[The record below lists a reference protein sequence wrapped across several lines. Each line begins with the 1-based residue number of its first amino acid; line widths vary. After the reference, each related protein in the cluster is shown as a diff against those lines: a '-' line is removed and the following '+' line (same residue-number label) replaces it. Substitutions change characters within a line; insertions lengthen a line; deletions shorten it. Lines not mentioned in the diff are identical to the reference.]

1 MSGYDLSRNVLEQL
15 REAADIVAVVGEH
28 LTLRKTGRAYVGLCP
43 FHGEKTPSFNVSR
56 EKGTYYCFGCKR
68 GGDVIDFVMEIERVP
83 FAEAVERLADR
94 FGVRLPP
101 ASPEARRRKD
111 ERDQLGEVMEAA
123 QALFTRHVGDDR
135 PRAFLERRGVPLEVA
150 AAFGLGY
157 AVAEWRV
164 LYDELRKRFPE
175 RVLIA
180 AGLVVE
186 GDAGRVWDRF
196 RDRVTIPIRNV
207 RGRIVAYGGRAL
219 GDENPKY
226 LNSPETALFS
236 KSQVLFHL
244 DRAAAAFA
252 SAERAIVVEGY
263 FDCIA
268 LQHAGFGE
276 TVATLGTSLSEHHA
290 RELSR
295 RVPRVVVC
303 FDGDAAGRTA
313 AVAAL
318 RTLLAAALE
327 VSVLLLPEGQDPD
340 DVVRKEGTAG
350 FAARV
355 GAALPAGAF
364 LLELMGPTRVE
375 RRRKL
380 METLEIV
387 NACPDP
393 VKRFEM
399 RELLAHGAGVP
410 LEELGAQAAP
420 RVVARQ
426 TVAEDEA
433 PEQAELAL
441 LRAFLHDLD
450 PEQGAGFIHDLP
462 LDGICHPGVRRV
474 LEVLRRRVAEG
485 APVDAADV
493 LSATDDP
500 SDRRLLASLEHEA
513 PKTARERIPTLI
525 EVVRRRSDR
534 LRSSGILDRM
544 RAAVA
549 AGDTETLAQ
558 LKAEQSALIKKRGR
572 PS

>member
-1 MSGYDLSRNVLEQL
+1 MSGYDLSRPVLEQL

-28 LTLRKTGRAYVGLCP
+28 LTLRKTGRSYVGLCP

-68 GGDVIDFVMEIERVP
+68 GGDVIDFVMEIERVQ

-111 ERDQLGEVMEAA
+111 EQDQLADVMEAA
-123 QALFTRHVGDDR
+123 QAVFARHLGDDR
-135 PRAFLERRGVPLEVA
+135 PRAFLERRGVPLDVA

-157 AVAEWRV
+157 AVAEWRA
-164 LYDELRKRFPE
+164 LYDDLRKRFPE

-180 AGLVVE
+180 AGLVVQ
-186 GDAGRVWDRF
+186 GDGGRVWDRF

-207 RGRIVAYGGRAL
+207 RGRIIAYGGRTL
-219 GDENPKY
+219 GDETPKY

-244 DRAAAAFA
+244 DRAARAFA
-252 SAERAIVVEGY
+252 AANRALVVEGY

-276 TVATLGTSLSEHHA
+276 TVATLGTALSEHHA
-290 RELSR
+290 RELGR
-295 RVPRVVVC
+295 RVGHVVVC
-303 FDGDAAGRTA
+303 FDGDAAGRA
-313 AVAAL
+313 AAIGAL
-318 RTLLAAALE
+318 RTLLVAALD

-340 DVVRKEGTAG
+340 DMVRREGPDG
-350 FAARV
+350 FRARID
-355 GAALPAGAF
+355 AALPAGAF
-364 LLELMGPTRVE
+364 LLDQMGPTRAE

-380 METLEIV
+380 LETLEIV
-387 NACPDP
+387 NVCPDP

-410 LEELGAQAAP
+410 IEELATPAAP

-426 TVAEDEA
+426 AAAEEA

-441 LRAFLHDLD
+441 LRSFLHDLE
-450 PEQGAGFIHDLP
+450 PAQSAGFIRDFP
-462 LDGICHPGVRRV
+462 VEGICHPGVRRV
-474 LEVLRRRVAEG
+474 IEVLQRRVAER
-485 APVDAADV
+485 ATLDVADV
-493 LSATDDP
+493 LAAIDDP
-500 SDRRLLASLEHEA
+500 QDRRLLASLEHEA
-513 PKTARERIPTLI
+513 PKTAGERVPSLI

-534 LRSSGILDRM
+534 LKSAGIIARM
-544 RAAVA
+544 RAAEL

-558 LKAEQSALIKKRGR
+558 LKAEQSALIKRRGR
-572 PS
+572 SS